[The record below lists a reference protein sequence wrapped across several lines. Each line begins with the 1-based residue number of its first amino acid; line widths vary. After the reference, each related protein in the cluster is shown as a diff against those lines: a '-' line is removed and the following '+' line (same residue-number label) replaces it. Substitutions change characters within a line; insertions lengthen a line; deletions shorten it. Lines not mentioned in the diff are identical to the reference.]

1 SCWRR
6 RAGKHSSTSNSDGG
20 EGARMPATLLR
31 PEKEM
36 QSEPTPRPSVC
47 ATRRRRGRAAI
58 LWGLAL
64 FVLTQVGLRLFIER
78 VRPAL
83 RDPTFEIKYQQLVR
97 QVAAFPEAPL
107 KVVFLGSSMT
117 AHGIDAAALDGPLS
131 AAAQHPTLAFNFG
144 IHRSGPLSQLVYVR

>member
-1 SCWRR
+1 
-6 RAGKHSSTSNSDGG
+6 
-20 EGARMPATLLR
+20 MPATLLR

-36 QSEPTPRPSVC
+36 QSEAAPAPRPCTC

-117 AHGIDAAALDGPLS
+117 AHGIDAAALDAPLS
-131 AAAQHPTLAFNFG
+131 AAARHPALAFNFG
-144 IHRSGPLSQLVYVR
+144 IHRS